1 MQRVLFLLC
10 IAGVIYTSYLGIRD
24 THGIQDI
31 QRDSIDVSVIYE
43 NEVQIYTLE
52 PYATMDEL
60 LERIDINESMDL
72 SKLNRSK
79 ILAHRDV
86 ITISKYKETPLIS
99 INSATLEEL
108 MELNGVGPSLAQQII
123 DYRENVRSFQD
134 LEDLKNVKGFGDK
147 KFDGVKDFICL

>member
-1 MQRVLFLLC
+1 MQRILFLLC
-10 IAGVIYTSYLGIRD
+10 IVGVVYTSYLGIKD
-24 THGIQDI
+24 THGIQET
-31 QRDSIDVSVIYE
+31 QRESIDVSVIYE
-43 NEVQIYTLE
+43 NEVHIYTLE

-60 LERIDINESMDL
+60 LARIDVNETMDL

-86 ITISKYKETPLIS
+86 VLISKYKETPLIS
-99 INSATLEEL
+99 LNSATLEEL